1 MLPTR
6 LASLPPPPPPP
17 LRAYET
23 TRMLQTMIQ
32 DIDDVPLSYFSL
44 LFPLAPILAGRR
56 LSTSYS
62 SVPVAGWLSFVRL
75 SSVSRQVVIL
85 RLSCVSC
92 RITRLSVAS
101 CRHGII
107 INSAEMIDTVLECI
121 FVPESSRHYIF
132 IDSFESQHRHLSLLA
147 DGAGRLASAGNAI
160 SRVNCRQNPLHL
172 PACNSTSLFFILSQ
186 NST

>member
-44 LFPLAPILAGRR
+44 LFPLAPILADRR

-62 SVPVAGWLSFVRL
+62 SVPIAGWLSFVRL

-92 RITRLSVAS
+92 RITRLSGQLQTWNNYQQRGDDRYNTRVYFRTRIFAS
-101 CRHGII
+101 
-107 INSAEMIDTVLECI
+107 
-121 FVPESSRHYIF
+121 
-132 IDSFESQHRHLSLLA
+132 
-147 DGAGRLASAGNAI
+147 
-160 SRVNCRQNPLHL
+160 LH
-172 PACNSTSLFFILSQ
+172 IY
-186 NST
+186 

>member
-44 LFPLAPILAGRR
+44 LFPLAPILADRR

-62 SVPVAGWLSFVRL
+62 SVPIAGWLSFVRL

-85 RLSCVSC
+85 RLSCVS
-92 RITRLSVAS
+92 
-101 CRHGII
+101 
-107 INSAEMIDTVLECI
+107 
-121 FVPESSRHYIF
+121 
-132 IDSFESQHRHLSLLA
+132 LLA
-147 DGAGRLASAGNAI
+147 S
-160 SRVNCRQNPLHL
+160 VW
-172 PACNSTSLFFILSQ
+172 PAADME
-186 NST
+186 

>member
-23 TRMLQTMIQ
+23 TLMLQTMIQ

-101 CRHGII
+101 CRHRII

-147 DGAGRLASAGNAI
+147 DGAAGWH
-160 SRVNCRQNPLHL
+160 RQAMQFHE
-172 PACNSTSLFFILSQ
+172 
-186 NST
+186 